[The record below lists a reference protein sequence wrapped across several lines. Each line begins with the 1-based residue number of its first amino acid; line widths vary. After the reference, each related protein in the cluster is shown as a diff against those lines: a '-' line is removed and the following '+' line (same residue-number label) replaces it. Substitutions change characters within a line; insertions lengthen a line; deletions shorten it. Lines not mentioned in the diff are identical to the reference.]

1 MSNYGGFTIPGF
13 ERSIGQR
20 ADNCAKVAPQEE
32 PTRDIDVCLAVLR
45 DEVAELDSSLASLF
59 NRLTPIV
66 TDKISACEN
75 PTGLSGSTTLGS
87 NLATLANRVASMRRA
102 VNSYIDNLGV

>member
-1 MSNYGGFTIPGF
+1 VSNYGGFTIPGF

-20 ADNCAKVAPQEE
+20 ADNCAKDVANE